1 MFVKNFDNFRS
12 DSKVNEEFNFFDFLG
27 KTWDIAGD
35 ALSSTVK
42 QKVVAVLM
50 EKFGILENSLASEF
64 LQQVVSAIPVGDW
77 PEILMGDKGDAK
89 YFAPKMAEAIQFTVQ
104 KKGLDDIFKTFGFD
118 SNGLIARTVLNA
130 IMQNES
136 KEKIENFILSLF
148 GEEANIGKEAMSALD
163 QKERELLNNSMFKAA
178 KEIPNFNLKSGFG
191 GKDSEN
197 QAAGILSGL
206 FA

>member
-12 DSKVNEEFNFFDFLG
+12 DSKVNEEFDFFDFLG

-35 ALSSTVK
+35 ALSSTLK
-42 QKVVAVLM
+42 QKIVAVLM
-50 EKFGILENSLASEF
+50 EKFGVLENSLASEF
-64 LQQVVSAIPVGDW
+64 LQQVVSNIPVGDY
-77 PEILMGDKGDAK
+77 PEIFMGEKGNVK
-89 YFAPKMAEAIQFTVQ
+89 YFAPLLAKSIKFTVE

-118 SNGLIARTVLNA
+118 SNGLIARTILNA
-130 IMQNES
+130 IMQADS
-136 KEKIENFILSLF
+136 LEKIENFILSLF

-178 KEIPNFNLKSGFG
+178 KEIPNFNLRSGLG

>member
-12 DSKVNEEFNFFDFLG
+12 DSKVNEEFDFFDFLG
-27 KTWDIAGD
+27 KTWSIAGD
-35 ALSSTVK
+35 ALSSTLK
-42 QKVVAVLM
+42 QKIVAVLM
-50 EKFGILENSLASEF
+50 EKFGVLENSLASEF
-64 LQQVVSAIPVGDW
+64 LQQVVSNIPVGDY
-77 PEILMGDKGDAK
+77 PEIFMGEKGNVK
-89 YFAPKMAEAIQFTVQ
+89 YFAPLLAKSIKFTVE

-118 SNGLIARTVLNA
+118 SNGLIARTILNA
-130 IMQNES
+130 IMQS
-136 KEKIENFILSLF
+136 DSLEKIENFILSLF

-178 KEIPNFNLKSGFG
+178 KEIPNFNLKSGLG

>member
-1 MFVKNFDNFRS
+1 
-12 DSKVNEEFNFFDFLG
+12 
-27 KTWDIAGD
+27 
-35 ALSSTVK
+35 
-42 QKVVAVLM
+42 
-50 EKFGILENSLASEF
+50 
-64 LQQVVSAIPVGDW
+64 
-77 PEILMGDKGDAK
+77 
-89 YFAPKMAEAIQFTVQ
+89 MAEAIQFTVQ

>member
-12 DSKVNEEFNFFDFLG
+12 DSKVNEEFDFFDFLG

-35 ALSSTVK
+35 ALSSTLK
-42 QKVVAVLM
+42 QKIVAVLM

-64 LQQVVSAIPVGDW
+64 LQQVVSNIPVGDY
-77 PEILMGDKGDAK
+77 PEIFMGEKGNVK
-89 YFAPKMAEAIQFTVQ
+89 YFAPLLAKSIKFTVE

-118 SNGLIARTVLNA
+118 SNGLIARTILNA
-130 IMQNES
+130 IMQTDS
-136 KEKIENFILSLF
+136 LEKIENFVLSLF
-148 GEEANIGKEAMSALD
+148 GEEANIGREAMSALD

-178 KEIPNFNLKSGFG
+178 KEIPNFNLKSGLG